1 MLVEHLWGFV
11 ILAAV
16 IGLLA
21 GMVIGAAINEIMSRL
36 EQGEERSFNEEGRW
50 HFEN

>member
-1 MLVEHLWGFV
+1 MTPDYLWGFI
-11 ILAAV
+11 ILAGV
-16 IGLLA
+16 IGLIA

-36 EQGEERSFNEEGRW
+36 EQGEERSFNEEGQW